1 MVNVSNLTS
10 PFTLQRDFG
19 TQCLEF
25 DERVPLNEFQTPCPE
40 LYPKSLLISKKN
52 SFKMVIQGTIHVCR
66 PNVVI
71 FGIMIASLI
80 RRLTLVT
87 FKARPRLVL
96 DAKMI
101 VLRAPK

>member
-1 MVNVSNLTS
+1 MSFKHCVLN
-10 PFTLQRDFG
+10 FTQ
-19 TQCLEF
+19 
-25 DERVPLNEFQTPCPE
+25 
-40 LYPKSLLISKKN
+40 KSLLISKKN
-52 SFKMVIQGTIHVCR
+52 SFKIVIQGIHVCR

>member
-1 MVNVSNLTS
+1 MSLIWHLHS
-10 PFTLQRDFG
+10 RFKETLA
-19 TQCLEF
+19 QCLEF
-25 DERVPLNEFQTPCPE
+25 NEKVPWNEFQTLC
-40 LYPKSLLISKKN
+40 LNFTQKSLLISKKN